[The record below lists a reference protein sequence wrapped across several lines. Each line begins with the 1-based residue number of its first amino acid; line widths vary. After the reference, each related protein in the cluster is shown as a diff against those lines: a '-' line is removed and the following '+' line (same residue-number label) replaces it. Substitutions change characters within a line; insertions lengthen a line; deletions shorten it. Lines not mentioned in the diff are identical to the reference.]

1 MFIWSRA
8 LFRRYNNKKRKHID
22 GFFVVCATS
31 KERGLTYDIL
41 LDSLGAEKRF
51 PGCPRLGVVIDDYVV
66 PVSISSNPVV
76 LSESSFRDSDKILD
90 WVKKNKTSLLMHWNK
105 QLTDLDIL
113 EAICLDDLLDY
124 KSL

>member
-1 MFIWSRA
+1 M
-8 LFRRYNNKKRKHID
+8 FRRYNNKKRKHID
-22 GFFVVCATS
+22 GFFVVCATP
-31 KERGLTYDIL
+31 KETGLPYDIL

-51 PGCPRLGVVIDDYVV
+51 SGCPRLRVVIDDYVV

-76 LSESSFRDSDKILD
+76 LSESSFRDSDKVLD

-113 EAICLDDLLDY
+113 EAICLEEDHR
-124 KSL
+124 